1 MKYRYLSYWKCY
13 LIAAVSMVLYSS
25 CATISRFDEYAY
37 TQVTSV
43 KVDALAIM
51 DSATTPY
58 AQCAISAKQV
68 LTSLSKMY
76 EYERN
81 RPKDQITVKMIGLM
95 QDSSGHLFGG
105 FIKRWQ
111 KEGTLDAT
119 FIAESKNIIGLAF
132 DQISQLESGK
142 IKPSQVPNTTNN

>member
-1 MKYRYLSYWKCY
+1 MKYQILRFKKHPFLFVFGM
-13 LIAAVSMVLYSS
+13 LLLTS

-51 DSATTPY
+51 DSATIPY
-58 AQCAISAKQV
+58 VQCAISANQV

-81 RPKDQITVKMIGLM
+81 RPKDQITVKMIGLL

-111 KEGTLDAT
+111 KEGTLDAA

-142 IKPSQVPNTTNN
+142 IKPSQIPNTSNN